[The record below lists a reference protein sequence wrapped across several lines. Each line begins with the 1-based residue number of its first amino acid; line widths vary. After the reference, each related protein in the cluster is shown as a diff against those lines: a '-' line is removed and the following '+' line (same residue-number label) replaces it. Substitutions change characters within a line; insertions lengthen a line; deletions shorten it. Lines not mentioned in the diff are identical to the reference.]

1 MNIRKNVSLALVG
14 AALTTAIA
22 VPAVSAVSAA
32 EPVNAPAGS
41 VLDLL
46 EADGT
51 AFDGNWYDYDILEA
65 AARVVVSAPDKG
77 GSTVLQ
83 LANPAAALTVLAPND
98 RAFQVLAHDLT
109 GKWYGT
115 EADVLDGI
123 AGAITGTLKADLEDT
138 LEAVLLYHVVGSKQT
153 FADVKALNGKTVA
166 TVGGGSIGI
175 KYYPWLNLVV
185 LRDADTDDAN
195 PWVVNSKRDIAVGN
209 SIVHGISLVL
219 RPIPLP

>member
-1 MNIRKNVSLALVG
+1 MNIRRNISLALVG

-22 VPAVSAVSAA
+22 VPAVSAAT
-32 EPVNAPAGS
+32 PLNAPAGS

-65 AARVVVSAPDKG
+65 AARVVVDGKPG
-77 GSTVLQ
+77 TTVAA
-83 LANPAAALTVLAPND
+83 LADPNASLTVLAPND
-98 RAFQVLAHDLT
+98 RAFQVLAHSLT

-115 EADVLDGI
+115 EAGVLGAI
-123 AGAITGTLKADLEDT
+123 AGAITTGLGADLEDT
-138 LEAVLLYHVVGSKQT
+138 LEAVLLYHVIGGKAT
-153 FADVKALNGKTVA
+153 FADVKALSGKSVT

-175 KYYPWLNLVV
+175 KYYRWLNLVV

-195 PWVVNSKRDIAVGN
+195 PWVVNSKRNITVGN

-219 RPIPLP
+219 RPINLP

>member
-1 MNIRKNVSLALVG
+1 MNIRRNISLALVG

-22 VPAVSAVSAA
+22 VPAVSAAT
-32 EPVNAPAGS
+32 PVNAPAGS

-51 AFDGNWYDYDILEA
+51 AFDRNWYDYDILEA
-65 AARVVVSAPDKG
+65 AARVVVDGKPG
-77 GSTVLQ
+77 TTVAA
-83 LANPAAALTVLAPND
+83 LADPNASLTVLAPND
-98 RAFQVLAHDLT
+98 RAFQVLAYDLT

-115 EADVLDGI
+115 EAGVLNGI
-123 AGAITGTLKADLEDT
+123 AGAIMNGLKADLEDT
-138 LEAVLLYHVVGSKQT
+138 LEAVLLYHVIGGKAT
-153 FADVKALNGKTVA
+153 FADVKALSGKSVA

-185 LRDADTDDAN
+185 LRDADSDDAN

-219 RPIPLP
+219 RPINLP

>member
-1 MNIRKNVSLALVG
+1 MNIRRNISLALVG

-22 VPAVSAVSAA
+22 VPAVSAAT
-32 EPVNAPAGS
+32 PVDGPAGS

-65 AARVVVSAPDKG
+65 AARVVVDGKAGTK
-77 GSTVLQ
+77 VAA
-83 LANPAAALTVLAPND
+83 LADPTASLTVLAPND
-98 RAFQVLAHDLT
+98 RAFQVLAYDLT
-109 GKWYGT
+109 GKWFGT
-115 EADVLDGI
+115 EEGVLNGI
-123 AGAITGTLKADLEDT
+123 AGAITNGLQADLEDT
-138 LEAVLLYHVVGSKQT
+138 LEAVLLYHVIDRKAT
-153 FADVKALNGKTVA
+153 FADVKSLSGKSVG

-175 KYYPWLNLVV
+175 KYYPWLNVVV
-185 LRDADTDDAN
+185 LRDADTNDAN

-219 RPIPLP
+219 RPIDLP

>member
-1 MNIRKNVSLALVG
+1 MNIRRNISLALVG

-22 VPAVSAVSAA
+22 VPAVSAAT
-32 EPVNAPAGS
+32 PVNAPAGS

-65 AARVVVSAPDKG
+65 AARVVVSTARAG
-77 GSTVLQ
+77 TTVAA
-83 LANPAAALTVLAPND
+83 LANPDAKLTVLAPND
-98 RAFQVLAHDLT
+98 RAFQVLAHELT

-115 EADVLDGI
+115 EAGVLNGI
-123 AGAITGTLKADLEDT
+123 AGAITNGLKADLEDT
-138 LEAVLLYHVVGSKQT
+138 LEAVLLYHVIGGKSDLRGRQVAERQVGRHRPR
-153 FADVKALNGKTVA
+153 A
-166 TVGGGSIGI
+166 GSIGI

-185 LRDADTDDAN
+185 LRDADTNDAN
-195 PWVVNSKRDIAVGN
+195 PWVVNSKRNIETSNGK

-219 RPIPLP
+219 RPIDLP

>member
-1 MNIRKNVSLALVG
+1 MNIRGTSRSRRRR
-14 AALTTAIA
+14 ALTTAIA
-22 VPAVSAVSAA
+22 VPAVSAAT
-32 EPVNAPAGS
+32 PVNAPAGS

-65 AARVVVSAPDKG
+65 AARVVVDGKPG
-77 GSTVLQ
+77 TTVAA
-83 LANPAAALTVLAPND
+83 LADPNASLTVLAPND
-98 RAFQVLAHDLT
+98 RALQVLAYDLT

-115 EADVLDGI
+115 EAGVLNGI
-123 AGAITGTLKADLEDT
+123 AGAIMNGLKADLEDT
-138 LEAVLLYHVVGSKQT
+138 LEAVLLYHVIGGRAT
-153 FADVKALNGKTVA
+153 FADVKSLSGKSVT

-195 PWVVNSKRDIAVGN
+195 PWVVNGERDIAVGN

-219 RPIPLP
+219 RPINLP

>member
-1 MNIRKNVSLALVG
+1 MNIRRNISLALVG

-22 VPAVSAVSAA
+22 VPAVSAAT
-32 EPVNAPAGS
+32 PVNAPAGS

-65 AARVVVSAPDKG
+65 AARVVVDGKPG
-77 GSTVLQ
+77 TTVAA
-83 LANPAAALTVLAPND
+83 LADPKASLTVLAPND
-98 RAFQVLAHDLT
+98 RAFQVLAYDLT

-115 EADVLDGI
+115 EAGVLNGI
-123 AGAITGTLKADLEDT
+123 AGAITNGLKADLEDT
-138 LEAVLLYHVVGSKQT
+138 LEAVLLYHVIGGKAT
-153 FADVKALNGKTVA
+153 FADVKSLSGKSVT

-175 KYYPWLNLVV
+175 KYYPWVNLVV

-219 RPIPLP
+219 RPINLP

>member
-1 MNIRKNVSLALVG
+1 MNIRRNVSLALVG
-14 AALTTAIA
+14 AAFTTAIA
-22 VPAVSAVSAA
+22 VPAVSAAT
-32 EPVNAPAGS
+32 PVNAPAGS

-51 AFDGNWYDYDILEA
+51 AFDGNWYDFDILEA
-65 AARVVVSAPDKG
+65 AARVVVDGKPG
-77 GSTVLQ
+77 TTVAA
-83 LANPAAALTVLAPND
+83 LANPAASLTVLAPND
-98 RAFQVLAHDLT
+98 RAFQVLAHSLT

-115 EADVLDGI
+115 EAGVLGGI
-123 AGAITGTLKADLEDT
+123 AGAITNGLKADLEDT
-138 LEAVLLYHVVGSKQT
+138 LETVLLYHVIGGKAT
-153 FADVKALNGKTVA
+153 FADVKALSGKSVP

-195 PWVVNSKRDIAVGN
+195 PWVVNSKRNIAVGN

-219 RPIPLP
+219 RPINLP

>member
-1 MNIRKNVSLALVG
+1 MNIRRNISLALVG

-22 VPAVSAVSAA
+22 VPAVSAAT
-32 EPVNAPAGS
+32 PVNAPAGS

-51 AFDGNWYDYDILEA
+51 AFDRNWYDYDILEA
-65 AARVVVSAPDKG
+65 AARVVVDGKPG
-77 GSTVLQ
+77 TTVAA
-83 LANPAAALTVLAPND
+83 LADPNASLTVLAPND
-98 RAFQVLAHDLT
+98 RAFQVLAYDLT

-115 EADVLDGI
+115 EAGVLNGI
-123 AGAITGTLKADLEDT
+123 AGAIMNGLKADLEDT
-138 LEAVLLYHVVGSKQT
+138 LEAVLLYHVIGGRAT
-153 FADVKALNGKTVA
+153 FADVKSLSGKSVT

-185 LRDADTDDAN
+185 LRDADSDDAN

-219 RPIPLP
+219 RPINLP

>member
-1 MNIRKNVSLALVG
+1 MNIRRTISLALAG

-22 VPAVSAVSAA
+22 VPAVSAAT
-32 EPVNAPAGS
+32 PVDAPSGS

-51 AFDGNWYDYDILEA
+51 AFDGNWYDFDILEA

-77 GSTVLQ
+77 SSTVLA

-98 RAFQVLAHDLT
+98 RAFQVLAHSLT

-115 EADVLDGI
+115 EAGVLNGI
-123 AGAITGTLKADLEDT
+123 AGAITGKLGADLEDT
-138 LEAVLLYHVVGSKQT
+138 LEAVLLYHVIDGRAT
-153 FADVKALNGKTVA
+153 FADVKALSGESVTP
-166 TVGGGSIGI
+166 VGGGSIGI
-175 KYYPWLNLVV
+175 KYYRWLNLVV
-185 LRDADTDDAN
+185 LRDADTSDAN
-195 PWVVNSKRDIAVGN
+195 PWVVNSKRNITVGN

-219 RPIPLP
+219 RPIDLP

>member
-1 MNIRKNVSLALVG
+1 MNIRRNISLALVG

-22 VPAVSAVSAA
+22 VPAVSAAT
-32 EPVNAPAGS
+32 PVNAPAGS

-65 AARVVVSAPDKG
+65 AARVVVDGKPG
-77 GSTVLQ
+77 TTVAA
-83 LANPAAALTVLAPND
+83 LADPNASLTVLAPND
-98 RAFQVLAHDLT
+98 RAFQVLAYDLT

-115 EADVLDGI
+115 EAGVLNGI
-123 AGAITGTLKADLEDT
+123 AGAIMNGLKADLEDT
-138 LEAVLLYHVVGSKQT
+138 LEAVLLYHVIGGRAT
-153 FADVKALNGKTVA
+153 FADVKSLSGKSVT

-185 LRDADTDDAN
+185 LRDADSDDAN

-219 RPIPLP
+219 RPINLP

>member
-1 MNIRKNVSLALVG
+1 MNIRRNVSLALVG

-22 VPAVSAVSAA
+22 VPAVSAAT
-32 EPVNAPAGS
+32 PVNAPAGS

-77 GSTVLQ
+77 TSTVLQ
-83 LANPAAALTVLAPND
+83 LANPEAALTVLAPND
-98 RAFQVLAHDLT
+98 RAFQVLAHQLT
-109 GKWYGT
+109 GKWFGT
-115 EADVLDGI
+115 EAGVLNGI
-123 AGAITGTLKADLEDT
+123 AVAITDGLKADLEDT
-138 LEAVLLYHVVGSKQT
+138 LEAVLLYHVIGGKNT
-153 FADVKALNGKTVA
+153 FADVKSLTGKSVA

-195 PWVVNSKRDIAVGN
+195 PWVVNSKRNIAVGN

-219 RPIPLP
+219 RPINLP